1 MWTNIQPIVTSSRT
15 IELTRKWN
23 SFPENILLLFTFA
36 LIFFVFTPFE
46 FEQIVSFWKHW
57 AKILGEIILK
67 QKNVMLINN
76 STVRQALLQI
86 HSYHTPASLYI
97 FSYFLSFTHQRK
109 LTLHTW
115 G

>member
-46 FEQIVSFWKHW
+46 FEQTLIFFVFTPFEFEQKVSFWKHW
-57 AKILGEIILK
+57 AKILGDHIILK
-67 QKNVMLINN
+67 QKM
-76 STVRQALLQI
+76 
-86 HSYHTPASLYI
+86 
-97 FSYFLSFTHQRK
+97 
-109 LTLHTW
+109 
-115 G
+115 